1 MVCSIRERLAK
12 RYALISVT
20 PQAVK
25 ETYDYIPGFVKHVAK
40 TPAAMDLSALPEG
53 YGFQFELNITDTT
66 TNKSKPIVDKVV
78 LSFVK

>member
-1 MVCSIRERLAK
+1 MGVDTNNDTTVDQWSDW
-12 RYALISVT
+12 
-20 PQAVK
+20 QAVK
-25 ETYDYIPGFVKHVAK
+25 ETDDYTPGFVKHVAK

-66 TNKSKPIVDKVV
+66 SNRSKPIMDKVV